1 MNQKQ
6 MRFLLEIT
14 LPEGDTAEEDILPAN
29 NLDAAEWLN
38 QLKLRFPGLT
48 AAVSPFKLKPLLAP
62 KASHAKRSVLS
73 PEQSPKNS
81 FSMPAA
87 SDANGFEQLTERQ
100 KDIVN
105 LLFKGCSY
113 LEISKNLGISLPT
126 VRAHLHSA
134 YKRLQVRSRAQA
146 VAKIF
151 RQGSVNI

>member
-14 LPEGDTAEEDILPAN
+14 LPEGDTAEENISPVN
-29 NLDAAEWLN
+29 NPDAAEWLN

-48 AAVSPFKLKPLLAP
+48 AAVSPFKPKPVSAP
-62 KASHAKRSVLS
+62 KPPRAKRNVS
-73 PEQSPKNS
+73 SPKQPSKDS

-113 LEISKNLGISLPT
+113 LEISKALNISLPT

-151 RQGSVNI
+151 RQGSVNL

>member
-14 LPEGDTAEEDILPAN
+14 FPEGDTVEEDISPVN
-29 NLDAAEWLN
+29 HLDAAEWLN

-48 AAVSPFKLKPLLAP
+48 AAVSSFKPKPVPAP
-62 KASHAKRSVLS
+62 KNPRVKRSVSS
-73 PEQSPKNS
+73 PKQPLKNS
-81 FSMPAA
+81 FPMPTA

-151 RQGSVNI
+151 RQGSVNL